1 MGDMKRIAANIPP
14 NRRGFDFGY
23 WYAFDFDNHHCT
35 VLSYINTGSGGYTN
49 TSNNLNCT
57 PVIQRDI
64 LAVACLACMDG
75 LGIARFVIAVGSG
88 VIGGNCESSRMGNF
102 QAVAT
107 ISIDDN
113 FPGGVGPHLCGGD
126 SAALCRVGGAARS
139 NDCTAYRCGVG
150 WGYTFWRVARNQGRA
165 QKQPER
171 NDSETRE
178 KLGNFALKT
187 CAKVAG
193 SCFARPLRGVRPAVL
208 TALAANTWPARF
220 TNAAPARVGVGTK
233 RTLPVWCRV

>member
-23 WYAFDFDNHHCT
+23 WYAFDFDNYHCT

-49 TSNNLNCT
+49 TSINLNCT

-88 VIGGNCESSRMGNF
+88 VISGNCESSRMGNF

-139 NDCTAYRCGVG
+139 NDFTAYRCGVG
-150 WGYTFWRVARNQGRA
+150 WGCTFWRVARIEQTNCKQQRKGRKEIMKKTGKFSRTSA
-165 QKQPER
+165 SQRSAGEPGRPREAR
-171 NDSETRE
+171 ACNRYTR
-178 KLGNFALKT
+178 
-187 CAKVAG
+187 
-193 SCFARPLRGVRPAVL
+193 
-208 TALAANTWPARF
+208 
-220 TNAAPARVGVGTK
+220 TK
-233 RTLPVWCRV
+233 RTLPVWYRV